1 MIQPCLYTNDM
12 QGGVEN
18 YLAQNDSNN
27 EYKLMLGYIN
37 PARKFLEKLCQSDIK
52 YRSYYICWG
61 MMLSLSHLTDFFKSD
76 TITQT

>member
-27 EYKLMLGYIN
+27 EYKLMLGYTLTQQEIFRHAHLIN
-37 PARKFLEKLCQSDIK
+37 FLQIYSSWKI
-52 YRSYYICWG
+52 
-61 MMLSLSHLTDFFKSD
+61 
-76 TITQT
+76 

>member
-27 EYKLMLGYIN
+27 EYKLMFGV
-37 PARKFLEKLCQSDIK
+37 
-52 YRSYYICWG
+52 
-61 MMLSLSHLTDFFKSD
+61 LTQQEIS
-76 TITQT
+76 